1 MPHTPKLNAARRLFL
16 ILVWGLL
23 TQNAFSREP
32 QAEPIPLHGMI
43 SGVTDGDTVTLL
55 DAQNMRYKLRLA
67 GIDAPEMRMP
77 FGVQAKQFLEK
88 RLLNKKVV
96 ALITKQ
102 DRYGRDIATL
112 LLAGED
118 INLQLI
124 QAGLAWHYTKYARE
138 QTDESAARYSN
149 AERKARMQSV
159 GLWQAD
165 SPQSPWDWRADR
177 KRKNWEA
184 KYAASATGIRVGSY

>member
-1 MPHTPKLNAARRLFL
+1 MTDTPKLNAARRIFL
-16 ILVWGLL
+16 ILAWGLL
-23 TQNAFSREP
+23 TQNAFAREP
-32 QAEPIPLHGMI
+32 QATPMPLLGMI

-55 DAQNMRYKLRLA
+55 DAQNMQYKLRLA

-77 FGVQAKQFLEK
+77 FGSQAKQYLGE
-88 RLLNKKVV
+88 RLLGKKVV
-96 ALITKQ
+96 ALITQQ
-102 DRYGRDIATL
+102 DRYGRHIATL

-138 QTDESAARYSN
+138 QTNESAARYLN
-149 AERKARMQSV
+149 AEQTARAQSV

-165 SPQSPWDWRADR
+165 NPQAPWDWRANR
-177 KRKNWEA
+177 KLKYSEA
-184 KYAASATGIRVGSY
+184 KCAYGPGKTCLSSY